1 MSDSGRT
8 GGCRVLV
15 VDDDASLAEML
26 QIMLRAEGLDTIW
39 CGHGDKALTVFHQIR
54 PDIVLLDLMLPG
66 RNGFDVCRDIRE
78 ESGVPIIM
86 LTARSDT
93 NDVVRGLEV
102 GADDYISKPFHR
114 KELVARIKA
123 RLRRQGPGEE
133 GPVLSIADLDVDV
146 ASHVVRRAGREIALT
161 PLEFDLLAQLARH
174 PGVVFTR
181 EKLLADVWGYHQ
193 AGDTRLVNV
202 HVQRLR
208 AKIEHDP
215 EKPRIVVTVRGVG
228 YRAGDGQAVAGL

>member
-1 MSDSGRT
+1 MSESGRT
-8 GGCRVLV
+8 SSCRVLV

-26 QIMLRAEGLDTIW
+26 QIMLHTEKLDTIW
-39 CGHGDKALTVFHQIR
+39 CGHGGKALSVFHQTQ

-66 RNGFDVCRDIRE
+66 RNGFDVCRDIRG

-86 LTARSDT
+86 LTARADT
-93 NDVVRGLEV
+93 NDVVRGLEA

-114 KELVARIKA
+114 KELVARIRA
-123 RLRRQGPGEE
+123 RLRRQGPEEE
-133 GPVLSIADLDVDV
+133 GPLLRIADLDVDV
-146 ASHVVRRAGREIALT
+146 ASHVVRRDGREIALT
-161 PLEFDLLAQLARH
+161 PLEFDLLARLARH
-174 PGVVFTR
+174 PGVVFSR
-181 EKLLADVWGYHQ
+181 EKLLAEVWGYHR

-215 EKPRIVVTVRGVG
+215 EKPSIVVTVRGVG
-228 YRAGDGQAVAGL
+228 YRAGNGQALASS

>member
-1 MSDSGRT
+1 MSESGRI
-8 GGCRVLV
+8 GSCRVLV

-26 QIMLRAEGLDTIW
+26 QIMLHTEKLDTIW
-39 CGHGDKALTVFHQIR
+39 CGRGDRALSAFRQTQ

-66 RNGFDVCRDIRE
+66 RNGFDVCREIRE

-123 RLRRQGPGEE
+123 RLRHPGPEGE
-133 GPVLSIADLDVDV
+133 GPALVIGDLEVDV
-146 ASHVVRRAGREIALT
+146 ASHLVHRDGQEIALT

-181 EKLLADVWGYHQ
+181 EKLLAEVWGYHQ

-215 EKPRIVVTVRGVG
+215 ERPSIVVTVRGVG
-228 YRAGDGQAVAGL
+228 YRADNGLPVAGS